1 MNPFPFQYPVTPLV
15 RKHAPGGYQH
25 WEPYRDWLR
34 DEFDFRCV
42 YCLQREPWG
51 KRRAIFAID
60 HIVARAAGGAPFDYD
75 NLAYVCASCN
85 SNKTDDAVPHPA
97 RCAYGRSVS
106 VDEEGRITANDT
118 AGRQLIRALRL
129 DDEENTRYR
138 RMMLWLL
145 QQQAERDKSEFLR
158 MMSYPGDLP
167 DLGSRRPPTNAKP
180 GSWEQSHH
188 ARGDGGK
195 VY

>member
-15 RKHAPGGYQH
+15 RRHAPGGYQH

-42 YCLQREPWG
+42 YCLQRESWG

-60 HIVARAAGGAPFDYD
+60 HIVARAAGGAPFDYG

-85 SNKTDDAVPHPA
+85 SNKSDEAVPHPA
-97 RCAYGRSVS
+97 KCAYGRSVS
-106 VDEEGRITANDT
+106 VDKEGRIAAHDPD
-118 AGRQLIRALRL
+118 GRQLIRALCL

-138 RMMLWLL
+138 RMMLRLL
-145 QQQAERDKSEFLR
+145 RDQAEHDRSEFNR
-158 MMSYPGDLP
+158 MMSYPADLP
-167 DLGSRRPPTNAKP
+167 DLESRRPPTNDKP
-180 GSWEQSHH
+180 DSWKQSHH
-188 ARGDGGK
+188 ARGDAGK
-195 VY
+195 IY